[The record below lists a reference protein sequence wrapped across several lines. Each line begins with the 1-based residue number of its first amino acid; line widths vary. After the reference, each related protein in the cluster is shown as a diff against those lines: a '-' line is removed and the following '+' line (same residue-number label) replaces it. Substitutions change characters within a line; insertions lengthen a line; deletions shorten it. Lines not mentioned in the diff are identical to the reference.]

1 MLANFS
7 MARASREEKAPAA
20 GDIWQNLRVAKKP
33 DQHDKEKLQRALQHH
48 QSGRFGQAEPLYRK
62 ILKKLPDYFDALYLL
77 GALLSQTGRHE
88 EAVVLFSR
96 AVQLQ
101 DNHDGAHYNLGSEWQ
116 DLGKLDK
123 AAAAYRRA
131 IAINSDFA
139 RAHACLGAVLKGQGE
154 LPEATACYERAIAI
168 DPAQSAWRFNYGEIL
183 QTQGR
188 IDESIAAGY
197 DAIATD
203 PGFLDTYFALAR
215 TLHNQQLH
223 AESGV
228 VIEAGLRQA
237 GTNAK
242 HRDRLLVLRAILAWL
257 HGDLN
262 QCQASLQQAAAILE
276 NSSSAKLD
284 TALRAYSIYLSSL
297 LKYRR
302 NHAERYAAPAP
313 DMLHVIGDSHGLSPA
328 DTTVE
333 LDGVC
338 YRVKPH
344 LVLGC
349 KAWHLAKEGM
359 NEFKSG
365 FAAAL
370 DTLPDC
376 AKLIVAVGEID
387 CRSNE
392 GIFPHYKKH
401 GGNLELSI
409 AGMVGGFVRN
419 VFEASRAKNIDPVF
433 YGVAAPQT
441 DLSHLTEDDRRIFLR
456 IVRLF
461 NQALQSAVFHEGAR
475 LVNVYAAT
483 ATDTGISSMRH
494 RLDDIH
500 LTPDFL
506 GIALK
511 QYLV

>member
-1 MLANFS
+1 M
-7 MARASREEKAPAA
+7 
-20 GDIWQNLRVAKKP
+20 AKKP
-33 DQHDKEKLQRALQHH
+33 DQHDKEKLQQALQHH
-48 QSGRFGQAEPLYRK
+48 QSGRFGQAEPLYRE
-62 ILKKLPDYFDALYLL
+62 ILKKLPDYFDALYLF

-101 DNHDGAHYNLGSEWQ
+101 NDHDEAHYNLGSEWQ

-131 IAINSDFA
+131 IAINPGFA
-139 RAHACLGAVLKGQGE
+139 RAHACLGAVLKDQSK
-154 LPEATACYERAIAI
+154 LPEAVACYERALAI
-168 DPAQSAWRFNYGEIL
+168 DPAQAAWRFNYRDIL

-188 IDESIAAGY
+188 IDESIAAGL

-203 PGFLDTYFALAR
+203 PGFPDTYYELAR

-223 AESGV
+223 AEAGV

-237 GTNAK
+237 GANAK

-262 QCQASLQQAAAILE
+262 QCQAGLQQAAAILE
-276 NSSSAKLD
+276 NSSGGKLD
-284 TALRAYSIYLSSL
+284 TALRAYSVYLSSL

-302 NHAERYAAPAP
+302 SHAELYAAPAP
-313 DMLHVIGDSHGLSPA
+313 DLLHVIGDSHSLAPA

-333 LDGVC
+333 LDGGC

-349 KAWHLAKEGM
+349 KAWHLAKAGM

-370 DTLPDC
+370 DMLPDG

-387 CRSNE
+387 CRPDE
-392 GIFPHYKKH
+392 GIFPNHKKH
-401 GGNLELSI
+401 GGNLESSI
-409 AGMVGGFVRN
+409 ADMVGGFVRN
-419 VFEASRAKNIDPVF
+419 VVEAARAKNIDPVF

-456 IVRLF
+456 IIRLF
-461 NQALQSAVFHEGAR
+461 NQALQSAVLHEGAR
-475 LVNVYAAT
+475 LVDVYAAT
-483 ATDTGISSMRH
+483 ATDAGVSSMRYQ
-494 RLDDIH
+494 LDDFH

-511 QYLV
+511 QHLVSGFDASYP